1 MKECLLTALCNVLP
15 GIDFESSN
23 QLVDDGILDS
33 LSITTIISEISMEFG
48 INIPFEELVT
58 SDFNSLDSMID
69 LISRCPKNEWI

>member
-1 MKECLLTALCNVLP
+1 MKERLLTALCNVLP

-58 SDFNSLDSMID
+58 SNFNSLDSMID